1 MIKEFHLFAG
11 IGGGIYGGMIL
22 KHHCVGGVE
31 IDRYCQTVLKQRQAD
46 GWMEKFP
53 IYDDICKL
61 KGKDIKGKFDI
72 LCGGFPCQ
80 AFSYAAHG
88 NNIEEKNLWPEMFRI
103 VKESDAPVVFGEN
116 VTIEAIDMAKKDL
129 ESIGFAVERC
139 RVACMDLSADHK
151 RPRFWLLAVKD
162 KGVLK
167 KIADHLHGLPKL
179 TADFWKVNPFDIE
192 YPAEVPVLAP
202 QKRGVGN
209 AQAPIA
215 AAVAFYALV
224 NRHLYHNYSDPVV
237 QPQEVDAIF
246 ERVFTWMKS
255 LDPSDPIYIH
265 TPTTMGNYHYKSMMK
280 HPSCAKYVRI
290 FGKPTA
296 LQAEYLM
303 GFPIGA
309 SSPYPLTTKQIE
321 LWYSQIYKKD

>member
-22 KHHCVGGVE
+22 QHHCIGGVE
-31 IDRYCQTVLKQRQAD
+31 IDKYCQTVLKQRQAD
-46 GWMEKFP
+46 GWMEQFP
-53 IYDDICKL
+53 IYEDICKL
-61 KGKDIKGKFDI
+61 KGEDLKGKFDI

-103 VKESDAPVVFGEN
+103 VKESDAPIVFGEN

-129 ESIGFAVERC
+129 ESIGYSVERC

-151 RPRFWLLAVKD
+151 RPRFWLLAVKNKD
-162 KGVLK
+162 ILQ
-167 KIADHLHGLPKL
+167 KIANHLYTLPKL
-179 TADFWKVNPFDIE
+179 TANFWKVNPFDIT

-224 NRHLYHNYSDPVV
+224 NRHIYHNYSDSII

-255 LDPSDPIYIH
+255 LDPNDPIYIH

-296 LQAEYLM
+296 LHAEYLM

-309 SSPYPLTTKQIE
+309 SSPYPLTHKQIDT
-321 LWYSQIYKKD
+321 WYSQIYKRD